1 MGRVS
6 DARERMIEAT
16 IDLIR
21 LEGMAGVTVDAI
33 CERAEVRKGS
43 FYHFFKGKDE
53 LIIAALDTH
62 WENRRPVLDRLFS
75 PLTPPLDRLRNYFAD
90 VYERQLGLKT
100 RYGRF
105 VGCLFSSVG
114 AGASEANPQIRKK
127 AQEILSNYERYYESA
142 LEEASARGQIQL
154 PDIAG
159 KARSLFAFMEG
170 VLQQAR
176 IYDDPEIIRKL
187 GENAFRFLGLTRPVR
202 RVAAR

>member
-21 LEGMAGVTVDAI
+21 LGGVAAVTVDAI

-43 FYHFFKGKDE
+43 FYHFFEGKDE
-53 LIIAALDTH
+53 LLIAALDAH
-62 WENRRPVLDRLFS
+62 WENRRPALDRLFS
-75 PLTPPLDRLRNYFAD
+75 PLVPPIDRLRNYFSD
-90 VYERQLGLKT
+90 VYQMQLGLKE

-114 AGASEANPQIRKK
+114 AGVSEANPRLRRK

-142 LEEASARGQIQL
+142 LEEASARRQIHL
-154 PDIAG
+154 PDISG

-176 IYDDPEIIRKL
+176 IHDDPEIIRKL
-187 GENAFRFLGLTRPVR
+187 GENAFRFLGLTRPLK